1 MMNSSLRAAC
11 APVLAAV
18 ALGVVACGSE
28 VQGGGSGQ
36 QSSARGADEHVS
48 SVGMETGRGSSGS
61 GLVVTPQMGA
71 REQLLDE
78 GFRLTQQY
86 GRRDPTAPHAIGLD
100 VLENSTTGEVAYMSS
115 DTSTSTPILVMLG
128 NRVERQ
134 LGDTSKSYVGMTDVQ
149 LRDAGTSGGT
159 ADQANHGI
167 AADYGTNSYTC
178 CVQTCVNNDLAN
190 IGCTGVGNLLPYCTS
205 AAAIFSAGCAFSCLN
220 DSVSCAIAPN
230 CGCGPVC
237 GDGICDLAN
246 GENCS
251 NCQQDCGPCGGGGG
265 GGGGGDD
272 DDDDDDCG
280 GDLGDSRSLSAYEEC
295 VDARL
300 AAKHTKTTAVAPS
313 GQATK
318 QQ

>member
-1 MMNSSLRAAC
+1 MMNAKLRAVC
-11 APVLAAV
+11 VPVLAAV

-36 QSSARGADEHVS
+36 QASTSGTEHTSSAG
-48 SVGMETGRGSSGS
+48 SVGLETGRGSSGS
-61 GLVVTPQMGA
+61 GVAVTPQMGA
-71 REQLLDE
+71 RQELLAE
-78 GFRLTQQY
+78 GFRVTQQY

-100 VLENSTTGEVAYMSS
+100 VLENSATGEVAYMSS
-115 DTSTSTPILVMLG
+115 DTSTSTPIIVMLG

-134 LGDTSKSYVGMTDVQ
+134 LGDTSKSYVGMTNDQ
-149 LRDAGTSGGT
+149 LREVGASGDTAG
-159 ADQANHGI
+159 HGI
-167 AADYGTNSYTC
+167 VADYGTNSYTC

-205 AAAIFSAGCAFSCLN
+205 AAAIFSAGCAFSCIN

-237 GDGICDLAN
+237 GDGICDMAN

-265 GGGGGDD
+265 GGGGDD

-280 GDLGDSRSLSAYEEC
+280 GDLPDSRSLSAYEEC
-295 VDARL
+295 VEARL
-300 AAKHTKTTAVAPS
+300 VAKHAKTTTVAPS
-313 GQATK
+313 GQPTK